1 MPSGIIVKGIGGFYY
16 VAVPSG
22 IYECTARGIFRKE
35 DITPLP
41 GDKVLI
47 SVIDEAKKNGCIDEI
62 LPRKSLLTR
71 PAVANVDQV
80 IITVAVKLPDPDFLL
95 VDKLLIS
102 AEKEGLNIALCINK
116 IDLDE
121 EGKHKEIVKA
131 YSKTNY
137 KLVLTS
143 SKTGE
148 GFDKLRKLLSGRI
161 NVLAGQSGVGKSTIL
176 NRLMNA
182 KIMETG
188 SVSNKIKRGRH
199 TTRHAELIQLGKGG
213 YIVDTPGF
221 SSLQLSDIPSEELQ
235 IYYPEF
241 SEYIGKC
248 RFHGCSHIAEPDCS
262 VKAALNE
269 GVIDAGRYSRYS
281 QLYSELKQVK
291 DYKKKR

>member
-1 MPSGIIVKGIGGFYY
+1 LPSGIIVKGIGGFYY
-16 VAVPSG
+16 VDTPGGV
-22 IYECTARGIFRKE
+22 YECTARGIFRKE

-62 LPRKSLLTR
+62 LPRKSFLAR

-102 AEKEGLNIALCINK
+102 AEKEGLNIVLCINK

-121 EGKHKEIVKA
+121 EDKHKEIVKA

-148 GFDKLRKLLSGRI
+148 GFDKLRKVLSDRI

-199 TTRHAELIQLGKGG
+199 TTRHAELIQLDKGG
-213 YIVDTPGF
+213 YVVDTPGF
-221 SSLQLSDIPSEELQ
+221 SSLQLSDIPFEELQ

-269 GVIDAGRYSRYS
+269 GVIDAGRYSRYL
-281 QLYSELKQVK
+281 QLYSELKQVR
-291 DYKKKR
+291 DY

>member
-16 VAVPSG
+16 VDTPGGV
-22 IYECTARGIFRKE
+22 YECTARGIFRKE

-62 LPRKSLLTR
+62 LPRKSFLAR

-102 AEKEGLNIALCINK
+102 AEKEGLNIVLCINK

-121 EGKHKEIVKA
+121 EDKHKEIVKA

-148 GFDKLRKLLSGRI
+148 GFDKLRKVLSDRI

-199 TTRHAELIQLGKGG
+199 TTRHAELIQLDKGG
-213 YIVDTPGF
+213 YVVDTPGF
-221 SSLQLSDIPSEELQ
+221 SSLQLSDIPFEELQ

-269 GVIDAGRYSRYS
+269 GVIDAGRYSRYL
-281 QLYSELKQVK
+281 QLYSELKQVR
-291 DYKKKR
+291 DY